1 MDKKFKVVECIG
13 ISEWYNRVRQEK
25 KLEGLT
31 VSTLWSLRKNMKPIL
46 EVVDNFNQ
54 FKTNLEDELKAEY
67 FNEEKSEE
75 TTIKNENN
83 QDVSV
88 RQVKEEYLP
97 AYQEKVQ
104 QINKKLKELIDT
116 VESFTF
122 SPIDIEKEVERLGSG
137 CTLDM
142 DDLDILS
149 IFEDN
154 GQND

>member
-1 MDKKFKVVECIG
+1 MKKKFKVIECIG
-13 ISEWYNRVRQEK
+13 ISEWYNKVRQEK

-67 FNEEKSEE
+67 FNEEKSED
-75 TTIKNENN
+75 TVIKNGNN

-88 RQVKEEYLP
+88 RQVKKEFLS

-104 QINKKLKELIDT
+104 EINEKLSELVNT

-122 SPIDIEKEVERLGSG
+122 SPIDVEKEVDRLGSG

-149 IFEDN
+149 IFEDD

>member
-1 MDKKFKVVECIG
+1 MNKKFKVIECIG
-13 ISEWYNRVRQEK
+13 ISEWYNKVRQEK

-46 EVVDNFNQ
+46 EVVDSFNQ

-104 QINKKLKELIDT
+104 QINEKLKELIDT

-149 IFEDN
+149 IFEDD